1 MENNNELVKPK
12 SWFKR
17 NWIWAMPLGGCLTV
31 IIFTIVLMTV
41 GVFAFS
47 DDIKAGME
55 NQQRIIDQALLDVEN
70 NQDVIAILGEPLENN
85 GAREFSSSLD
95 NGIRNS
101 TYAIPI
107 TGPNGSGAIQ
117 IITHGSDNET
127 VYDLYMVTIDGSN
140 EVVDLKTALE

>member
-17 NWIWAMPLGGCLTV
+17 NWIWAMPVGGCLTV
-31 IIFTIVLMTV
+31 IIVTIVLM
-41 GVFAFS
+41 GIGISAFS

-55 NQQRIIDQALLDVEN
+55 NQQRIIDQALLDAEN
-70 NQDVIAILGEPLENN
+70 NQDVIAILGKPLENN

-101 TYAIPI
+101 TYSIPI
-107 TGPNGSGAIQ
+107 TGPKGSGAVQ
-117 IITHGSDNET
+117 IIIHENGEKTM
-127 VYDLYMVTIDGSN
+127 YDLYMVTIDGSS
-140 EVVDLKTALE
+140 EIVDLITPLE